1 MTDDTMTTPA
11 DLCDSRGE
19 SPENIVKSIHYNQ
32 SHLMMGEEESLPL
45 LATTATNNKDN
56 DNAVKTKD
64 NGPSWVAGQM
74 WALVD
79 ANVTHQQKMSSSLAA

>member
-1 MTDDTMTTPA
+1 MMTDDTMTTPA

-56 DNAVKTKD
+56 DNAVKTD
-64 NGPSWVAGQM
+64 NEGQWTVM
-74 WALVD
+74 GGR
-79 ANVTHQQKMSSSLAA
+79 ANVGSR